1 MRISG
6 GSSDVCSSDLLL
18 VVTTAHTEHRAQTAL
33 GDLRVGGTRGDGNDA
48 SITVDLGRRDG
59 GRGAEVTDHG
69 ENLVLVDKK
78 VGHGHGLLR
87 FAEIGRASCR
97 ERVCQYV

>member
-69 ENLVLVDKK
+69 ENLVLVDKT
-78 VGHGHGLLR
+78 VRSEERRLGNECG
-87 FAEIGRASCR
+87 STCR
-97 ERVCQYV
+97 SRWSQYQ